1 MLGGIQLLRSYLGG
15 GGVDQNAKACEQR
28 GMGRGFVNANVYT

>member
-15 GGVDQNAKACEQR
+15 GGVDQNAKACELFCQCE
-28 GMGRGFVNANVYT
+28 GLHIILLI